1 MDYPEETT
9 TVLLREELTHGKH
22 YNYIVVFFQNLT
34 FDAYFKSTVNE
45 SFGCSYNLR
54 KCKIIYFLEDDTI
67 KVVEPVVINSGL
79 PQGMLCYWFIKIYFD
94 SHRAYKNNKYLT
106 YISV

>member
-1 MDYPEETT
+1 MKNDRKFSEDDYTCDGAYT
-9 TVLLREELTHGKH
+9 CCGILNRCSFVS
-22 YNYIVVFFQNLT
+22 FQNLT

-79 PQGMLCYWFIKIYFD
+79 PQGIFIHD
-94 SHRAYKNNKYLT
+94 VCR
-106 YISV
+106 

>member
-1 MDYPEETT
+1 MNVGVQLDIWLEVTFITLSEGKLIKHNTT
-9 TVLLREELTHGKH
+9 TVNN
-22 YNYIVVFFQNLT
+22 NYSNQGLISLQNLT

-67 KVVEPVVINSGL
+67 KVVEPIVINSGL
-79 PQGMLCYWFIKIYFD
+79 PQGIY
-94 SHRAYKNNKYLT
+94 
-106 YISV
+106 